1 MVKEAG
7 FGMKEKA
14 GKILHSDLAFDIIV
28 NAIGVVIVLIVL
40 VPLIFVIAAS
50 FSDPDLVIRGEVLL
64 WPKGFTTEAYTMV
77 FENEDIWRG
86 FVNSCFYTVAGTAIS
101 VVLTILAAYPLSRK
115 NFQGRNIFMML
126 ILFTMYFNGGMI
138 PTYLLVRNLGMYN
151 TVWAL
156 LIPAALSTY
165 NLIVAKTF
173 FESSIP
179 TELYEAGTLD
189 GCNNMQMLL
198 RIVLPLSKAILAV
211 LVLYY
216 AVDIWNAYF
225 DALIYIRDEDMHP
238 LQIVLRNILLL
249 GQTEQMGTNDAGM
262 AEKIKMA
269 EAVKYSAIV
278 VSSIPML
285 LIYPFVQKYFV
296 KGVMIGAV
304 KG

>member
-1 MVKEAG
+1 
-7 FGMKEKA
+7 MK
-14 GKILHSDLAFDIIV
+14 GKMKNALRSDLAFDVIV
-28 NAIGVVIVLIVL
+28 NLLGIGIVLIVL
-40 VPLIFVIAAS
+40 IPLIFVLAAS
-50 FSDPDLVIRGEVLL
+50 FSDPDLVIKGKVLL
-64 WPKGFTTEAYTMV
+64 LPKGFTTKAYTMV

-86 FVNSCFYTVAGTAIS
+86 FRNSCLYTIAGTLIS

-115 NFQGRNIFMML
+115 ELPGRNLFMML
-126 ILFTMYFNGGMI
+126 ILFTMYFSGGMI
-138 PTYLLVRNLGMYN
+138 PTYLLVKDLRMYN
-151 TVWAL
+151 TVWSL
-156 LIPAALSTY
+156 LIPAAISTY

-173 FESSIP
+173 FENSIP
-179 TELYEAGTLD
+179 GELYESARLD
-189 GCNNMQMLL
+189 GCGNIAMLH

-216 AVDIWNAYF
+216 AVGIWNAYF
-225 DALIYIRDEDMHP
+225 DALIYVRDTSLHP

-249 GQTEQMGTNDAGM
+249 GQTEQMGTNDVGM
-262 AEKIKMA
+262 ADKIKMA

>member
-1 MVKEAG
+1 
-7 FGMKEKA
+7 MKEKL
-14 GKILHSDLAFDIIV
+14 KKSMRSDFAFDLTV
-28 NAIGVVIVLIVL
+28 NLLGACIVLIVL
-40 VPLIFVIAAS
+40 IPLLFVLAAS
-50 FSDPDLVIRGEVLL
+50 FSDPDLVLKGKVLL
-64 WPKGFTTEAYTMV
+64 IPKGFTAKAYTMV
-77 FENEDIWRG
+77 FENQDIWRG
-86 FVNSCFYTVAGTAIS
+86 FRNSCFYTVAGTLIS

-115 NFQGRNIFMML
+115 ELPGRNLFMLL
-126 ILFTMYFNGGMI
+126 ILFTMYFSGGMI
-138 PTYLLVRNLGMYN
+138 PTYLLVKDLGMYN
-151 TVWAL
+151 SVWAL
-156 LIPAALSTY
+156 LIPAAISTY

-173 FESSIP
+173 FENSIP
-179 TELYEAGTLD
+179 GELYESARLD
-189 GCNNMQMLL
+189 GCGNGSMLY

-216 AVDIWNAYF
+216 AVGIWNAYF
-225 DALIYIRDEDMHP
+225 DALIYVRDTSLHP

-249 GQTEQMGTNDAGM
+249 GQTEQMGTNDVGM

-296 KGVMIGAV
+296 KGVMVGAV

>member
-1 MVKEAG
+1 
-7 FGMKEKA
+7 MKEKA
-14 GKILHSDLAFDIIV
+14 GKILHSDLTFDIIV

-173 FESSIP
+173 FENSIP

>member
-1 MVKEAG
+1 
-7 FGMKEKA
+7 MK
-14 GKILHSDLAFDIIV
+14 GKMKNALRSDLAFDVIV
-28 NAIGVVIVLIVL
+28 NLLGLCIVLIVL
-40 VPLIFVIAAS
+40 ISLIFVLAAS
-50 FSDPDLVIRGEVLL
+50 FSDPDLVIKGKVLL
-64 WPKGFTTEAYTMV
+64 LPKGFTTKAYTMV

-86 FVNSCFYTVAGTAIS
+86 FRNSCLYTIAGTLIS
-101 VVLTILAAYPLSRK
+101 VILTILAAYPLSRK
-115 NFQGRNIFMML
+115 ELPGRNLFMML
-126 ILFTMYFNGGMI
+126 ILFTMYFSGGMI
-138 PTYLLVRNLGMYN
+138 PTYLLVKDLGMYN
-151 TVWAL
+151 TVWSL
-156 LIPAALSTY
+156 LIPAAISTY

-173 FESSIP
+173 FENSIP
-179 TELYEAGTLD
+179 GELYESARLD
-189 GCNNMQMLL
+189 GCGNIAMLY

-216 AVDIWNAYF
+216 AVGIWNAYF
-225 DALIYIRDEDMHP
+225 DALIYVRDTSLHP

-249 GQTEQMGTNDAGM
+249 GQTEQMGTNDVGM
-262 AEKIKMA
+262 ADKIKMA